1 MRGPYETSLLEFVQ
15 CVCEILEKGK
25 SYTYNQAKK
34 ICGMSY
40 RTIKDYATILR
51 FDVNISIAK
60 KCGRRIKPEKIRK
73 DYSGF
78 GIDSVVGG
86 SEYEDP
92 CQTELAS
99 EASEVNDKSMEMT
112 LDKHS
117 RRVHLLDGVQARNL
131 HLGAPS
137 TITKRMKGG
146 QHVFQV
152 KPFPN
157 DLNNKLSVSFGEGM
171 P

>member
-1 MRGPYETSLLEFVQ
+1 MRGPYETSLLEFMQ

-51 FDVNISIAK
+51 FDVNIRIAK
-60 KCGRRIKPEKIRK
+60 KCGRRIKPENIRK
-73 DYSGF
+73 DYPGF

-92 CQTELAS
+92 CQTELESDKS
-99 EASEVNDKSMEMT
+99 EANSKSMGIT
-112 LDKHS
+112 SNGYS
-117 RRVHLLDGVQARNL
+117 RHYHLLAGISVPDSYL
-131 HLGAPS
+131 S
-137 TITKRMKGG
+137 TSPTVKEHTD
-146 QHVFQV
+146 HVFRV
-152 KPFPN
+152 EPFPVAYKSVK
-157 DLNNKLSVSFGEGM
+157 DGLLNVII
-171 P
+171 